1 METRKYDLSDY
12 VMSMFRRE
20 KMGRTVIYFNI
31 YVHVYLLQFL
41 ELRVSFNYLNHKSGS
56 DFTKKTFFCEIGACK
71 RKRKGIF

>member
-41 ELRVSFNYLNHKSGS
+41 ELRVSFNYLNQQSVRGKEWG
-56 DFTKKTFFCEIGACK
+56 FFLNIV
-71 RKRKGIF
+71 IILT